1 MTGERDEILDELRA
15 AVNVEPSPA
24 FEARVR
30 RATHEQHRAG
40 TVWPGPRRAWLWS
53 VVAGGA
59 VAAAVIA
66 VFLLRSGD
74 TGSPSAVAMAQP
86 QPTAA
91 DAPSRSVQPPPT
103 AAVVR
108 PAPLRRAVARRASN
122 ATTTVVRAG
131 RREPDVL
138 VPPDQAVALARL
150 LEGVSE
156 GRVMIGATKA
166 MDADVTIAP
175 LSDPTPVTITDVRIE
190 SLPVPAGGAS

>member
-66 VFLLRSGD
+66 VFLLRPGD

-91 DAPSRSVQPPPT
+91 SATLPRSIQQPATIATRLERKPPVAT
-103 AAVVR
+103 
-108 PAPLRRAVARRASN
+108 RRAARAAS
-122 ATTTVVRAG
+122 ADRVT

>member
-30 RATHEQHRAG
+30 RATQERHRADA
-40 TVWPGPRRAWLWS
+40 VWAGPRRAWLWS

-91 DAPSRSVQPPPT
+91 SATLPRSIQQPATIATRLERKPPVAT
-103 AAVVR
+103 
-108 PAPLRRAVARRASN
+108 RRAARAALADRV
-122 ATTTVVRAG
+122 T